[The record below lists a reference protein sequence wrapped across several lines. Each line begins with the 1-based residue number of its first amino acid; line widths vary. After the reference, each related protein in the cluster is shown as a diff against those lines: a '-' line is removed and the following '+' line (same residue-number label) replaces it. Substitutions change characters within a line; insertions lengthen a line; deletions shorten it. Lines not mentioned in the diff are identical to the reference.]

1 SVVQPSFSDRDV
13 DAGPPPA
20 TQLIEHALGKT
31 EVPLQPKRVVVMQ
44 PVIDLDNLL
53 ALGIK
58 PIGLAA
64 FTADRPFPVPPYLAS
79 QTAGIETV
87 GDLTQP
93 NLEKTLLLD
102 PDLIIIS
109 ESQRRLYRQLS
120 NIAPTVS
127 LSLRVSQW
135 QDRFLA
141 LAEAVNQTERAGQL
155 LDEYD
160 HKVDA
165 FRQTLGD
172 RLQGVDVSYI
182 RVRTDGIF
190 LYVKS
195 SPVGDVMTDL
205 GLQRPPAQDVVLRR
219 SPRIPISLEEL
230 DKADGDIMF
239 VFGTEFGDTQDMFA
253 QLQTNPLWQQLHAV
267 QTNQVHV
274 VTETYWSFPGIQ
286 GANLLIDDLTQYLTQ
301 YLADRDASR

>member
-1 SVVQPSFSDRDV
+1 
-13 DAGPPPA
+13 
-20 TQLIEHALGKT
+20 
-31 EVPLQPKRVVVMQ
+31 
-44 PVIDLDNLL
+44 
-53 ALGIK
+53 
-58 PIGLAA
+58 
-64 FTADRPFPVPPYLAS
+64 
-79 QTAGIETV
+79 

-120 NIAPTVS
+120 NIAPTVG

-141 LAEAVNQTERAGQL
+141 LAEAVNQTERAGLL

-160 HKVDA
+160 QKVDA

-301 YLADRDASR
+301 YLADLDASR